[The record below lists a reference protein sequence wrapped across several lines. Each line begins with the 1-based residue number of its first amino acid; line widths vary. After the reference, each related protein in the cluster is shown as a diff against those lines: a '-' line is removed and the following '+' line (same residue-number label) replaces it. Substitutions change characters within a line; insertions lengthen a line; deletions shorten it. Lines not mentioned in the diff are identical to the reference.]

1 MTLSFINDINIIGG
15 NMTDE
20 EVKAYV
26 FKIEKVSLDE
36 VESVLPSLDSYN
48 ADVAINKICDT
59 LAENINILRKLSS
72 ETEKNNLSSEIL
84 TLLKKYYICVHYLDV
99 HNELIHNQNDN
110 GFKVIFAKTPTGKAY
125 FKIDLDKVPIEI
137 YGEVKNTLDN
147 MLNGLNMS
155 DTTKVKYYIGA
166 DFPQKVLEFKGFQV
180 RIFTIKL
187 KEKVLCIV
195 GLEIKKSNRDK
206 KIDTNLKNRLV
217 TIKKQIEKLRMDMN
231 DPVKKN
237 ELLLDGQKILDD
249 IINALQRDTVVE
261 DVEYLFPS
269 DEELEAMVPYV
280 DIEAENSDVL
290 DESLKETLIE
300 NDISDSSV
308 INDVVSQEVPK
319 AAKKVKRRSRGLGK
333 KTIARNNI
341 ANSLKGL
348 TLEELAKIQ
357 DFITRLKMDKSLN
370 DTIGNIY
377 EGFLNMSDDEIG
389 RFEEG
394 IKDFKHDDIG
404 RSK

>member
-1 MTLSFINDINIIGG
+1 
-15 NMTDE
+15 MTDE

-59 LAENINILRKLSS
+59 LAENINILRKLNS
-72 ETEKNNLSSEIL
+72 ETEKDNLSSEIL

-99 HNELIHNQNDN
+99 HNESIHNQNDN

-348 TLEELAKIQ
+348 TLEGLAKIQ

>member
-1 MTLSFINDINIIGG
+1 
-15 NMTDE
+15 MTDE

-59 LAENINILRKLSS
+59 LAENINILRKLNS
-72 ETEKNNLSSEIL
+72 ETEKDNLSSEIL

-300 NDISDSSV
+300 NDISDGSV

>member
-1 MTLSFINDINIIGG
+1 
-15 NMTDE
+15 MTDE

-59 LAENINILRKLSS
+59 LAENINILRKLNS
-72 ETEKNNLSSEIL
+72 ETEKDNLSSEIL

-300 NDISDSSV
+300 NDISDSSA

>member
-1 MTLSFINDINIIGG
+1 
-15 NMTDE
+15 MTDE

-59 LAENINILRKLSS
+59 LAENINILRKLNS
-72 ETEKNNLSSEIL
+72 ETEKDNLSSEIL

-187 KEKVLCIV
+187 KEKVLCVV

-217 TIKKQIEKLRMDMN
+217 AIKKQIEKLRMDMN

-280 DIEAENSDVL
+280 DIEVENSDVL

>member
-1 MTLSFINDINIIGG
+1 
-15 NMTDE
+15 MTDE

-59 LAENINILRKLSS
+59 LAENINILRKLNS
-72 ETEKNNLSSEIL
+72 ETEKDNLSSEIL

-180 RIFTIKL
+180 RIFTIKF
-187 KEKVLCIV
+187 KEKVLCVV

-217 TIKKQIEKLRMDMN
+217 AIKKQIEKLRIDMD

-249 IINALQRDTVVE
+249 IINALQRNTVVE

-377 EGFLNMSDDEIG
+377 EGFLNMSDDEVG

>member
-1 MTLSFINDINIIGG
+1 
-15 NMTDE
+15 MTDE

-59 LAENINILRKLSS
+59 LAENINILRKLNT
-72 ETEKNNLSSEIL
+72 ETEKDNLSSEIL

-110 GFKVIFAKTPTGKAY
+110 GFKVIFAKTPTGKPY

-180 RIFTIKL
+180 RIFTIKF
-187 KEKVLCIV
+187 KEKVLCVV

-217 TIKKQIEKLRMDMN
+217 AIKKQIEKLRIDMD

-249 IINALQRDTVVE
+249 IINALQRNTVVE
-261 DVEYLFPS
+261 DVEFLFPS

-290 DESLKETLIE
+290 DEPLKETLIE
-300 NDISDSSV
+300 NDISDSSA

-341 ANSLKGL
+341 ASSLKGL

-370 DTIGNIY
+370 DTIGSIY

>member
-1 MTLSFINDINIIGG
+1 
-15 NMTDE
+15 MTDE

-59 LAENINILRKLSS
+59 LAENINILRKLNS
-72 ETEKNNLSSEIL
+72 ETEKDNLSSEIL

-217 TIKKQIEKLRMDMN
+217 AIKKQIEKLRMDMN

-280 DIEAENSDVL
+280 DIEVENSDVL

>member
-1 MTLSFINDINIIGG
+1 
-15 NMTDE
+15 MTDE

-59 LAENINILRKLSS
+59 LAENINILRKLNS
-72 ETEKNNLSSEIL
+72 ETEKDNLSSEIL

-290 DESLKETLIE
+290 DEPLKETLIE
-300 NDISDSSV
+300 NDISDSSA

>member
-1 MTLSFINDINIIGG
+1 
-15 NMTDE
+15 MTDE

-59 LAENINILRKLSS
+59 LAENINILRKLNS
-72 ETEKNNLSSEIL
+72 ETEKDNLSSEIL

-166 DFPQKVLEFKGFQV
+166 DFPQKVIEFKGFQV

-377 EGFLNMSDDEIG
+377 EGFLNMSDDEVG

>member
-1 MTLSFINDINIIGG
+1 
-15 NMTDE
+15 MTDE

-59 LAENINILRKLSS
+59 LAENINILRKLNS
-72 ETEKNNLSSEIL
+72 ETEKDNLSSEIL

-280 DIEAENSDVL
+280 DIEVENSDVL

>member
-1 MTLSFINDINIIGG
+1 
-15 NMTDE
+15 MTDE

-59 LAENINILRKLSS
+59 LAENINILRKLNS
-72 ETEKNNLSSEIL
+72 ETEKDNLSSEIL
-84 TLLKKYYICVHYLDV
+84 SLLKKYYICVHYLDV

-249 IINALQRDTVVE
+249 IMNALQRNTVVE
-261 DVEYLFPS
+261 DVEFLFPS

-290 DESLKETLIE
+290 DEPLKETLIE

>member
-1 MTLSFINDINIIGG
+1 
-15 NMTDE
+15 MTDE

-59 LAENINILRKLSS
+59 LAENINILRKLNS
-72 ETEKNNLSSEIL
+72 ETEKDNLSSEIL

-377 EGFLNMSDDEIG
+377 EGFLNMSDDEVG

>member
-1 MTLSFINDINIIGG
+1 
-15 NMTDE
+15 MTDE

-59 LAENINILRKLSS
+59 LAENINILRKLNS
-72 ETEKNNLSSEIL
+72 ETEKDNLSSEIL

-99 HNELIHNQNDN
+99 HNELIHNQNYN

-280 DIEAENSDVL
+280 DIEAEGFYQLGEKSEVMEVLFTQNFLLNSFPG
-290 DESLKETLIE
+290 LIKFIVD
-300 NDISDSSV
+300 NVV
-308 INDVVSQEVPK
+308 I
-319 AAKKVKRRSRGLGK
+319 
-333 KTIARNNI
+333 
-341 ANSLKGL
+341 
-348 TLEELAKIQ
+348 
-357 DFITRLKMDKSLN
+357 
-370 DTIGNIY
+370 Y
-377 EGFLNMSDDEIG
+377 DD
-389 RFEEG
+389 
-394 IKDFKHDDIG
+394 
-404 RSK
+404 

>member
-1 MTLSFINDINIIGG
+1 
-15 NMTDE
+15 MTDE

-59 LAENINILRKLSS
+59 LAENINILRKLNS
-72 ETEKNNLSSEIL
+72 ETEKDNLSSEIL

-99 HNELIHNQNDN
+99 HNESIHNQNDN

>member
-1 MTLSFINDINIIGG
+1 
-15 NMTDE
+15 MTDE

-59 LAENINILRKLSS
+59 LAENINILRKLNS
-72 ETEKNNLSSEIL
+72 ETEKDNLSSEIL

-261 DVEYLFPS
+261 DVEFLFPS

-300 NDISDSSV
+300 NDISDSSA

>member
-1 MTLSFINDINIIGG
+1 
-15 NMTDE
+15 MTDE

-59 LAENINILRKLSS
+59 LAENINILRKLNS
-72 ETEKNNLSSEIL
+72 ETEKDNLSSEIL

-187 KEKVLCIV
+187 KEKVLCVV

-217 TIKKQIEKLRMDMN
+217 AIKKQIEKLRIDMD

-249 IINALQRDTVVE
+249 IMNALQRNTVVE
-261 DVEYLFPS
+261 DVEFLFPS

-290 DESLKETLIE
+290 DEPLKETLIE
-300 NDISDSSV
+300 NDISDSSA

-341 ANSLKGL
+341 ASSLKGL
-348 TLEELAKIQ
+348 TLEELAK
-357 DFITRLKMDKSLN
+357 MDKSLN
-370 DTIGNIY
+370 DTIGSIY

>member
-1 MTLSFINDINIIGG
+1 
-15 NMTDE
+15 MTDE

-59 LAENINILRKLSS
+59 LAENINILRKLNS
-72 ETEKNNLSSEIL
+72 ETEKDNLSSEIL

-217 TIKKQIEKLRMDMN
+217 AIKKQIEKLRMDMN

>member
-1 MTLSFINDINIIGG
+1 
-15 NMTDE
+15 MTDE

-59 LAENINILRKLSS
+59 LAENINILRKLNS
-72 ETEKNNLSSEIL
+72 ETEKDNLSSEIL

>member
-1 MTLSFINDINIIGG
+1 
-15 NMTDE
+15 MTDE

-59 LAENINILRKLSS
+59 LAENINILRKLNS
-72 ETEKNNLSSEIL
+72 ETEKDNLSSEIL

-217 TIKKQIEKLRMDMN
+217 AIKKQIEKLRIDMD

-280 DIEAENSDVL
+280 DIEVENSDVL

>member
-1 MTLSFINDINIIGG
+1 
-15 NMTDE
+15 MTDE

-99 HNELIHNQNDN
+99 HNELAHNQNDN
-110 GFKVIFAKTPTGKAY
+110 GFKVIFAKTPTGKPY

-187 KEKVLCIV
+187 KEKVLCVV

-217 TIKKQIEKLRMDMN
+217 AIKKQIEKLRIDMD

-249 IINALQRDTVVE
+249 IMNALQRNTVVE
-261 DVEYLFPS
+261 DVEFLFPS

-290 DESLKETLIE
+290 DEPLKETLIE
-300 NDISDSSV
+300 NDISASSA

-370 DTIGNIY
+370 DTIGSIY

>member
-1 MTLSFINDINIIGG
+1 
-15 NMTDE
+15 MTDE

-59 LAENINILRKLSS
+59 LAENINILRKLNS
-72 ETEKNNLSSEIL
+72 ETEKDNLSSEIL

-308 INDVVSQEVPK
+308 INDVVIQEVPK

>member
-1 MTLSFINDINIIGG
+1 
-15 NMTDE
+15 MTDE

-59 LAENINILRKLSS
+59 LAENINILRKLNS
-72 ETEKNNLSSEIL
+72 ETEKDNLSSEIL

-187 KEKVLCIV
+187 KEKVLCVV

-217 TIKKQIEKLRMDMN
+217 AIKKQIEKLRIDMD

-249 IINALQRDTVVE
+249 IMNALQRNTVVE
-261 DVEYLFPS
+261 DVEFLFPS

>member
-1 MTLSFINDINIIGG
+1 
-15 NMTDE
+15 
-20 EVKAYV
+20 
-26 FKIEKVSLDE
+26 
-36 VESVLPSLDSYN
+36 
-48 ADVAINKICDT
+48 
-59 LAENINILRKLSS
+59 
-72 ETEKNNLSSEIL
+72 
-84 TLLKKYYICVHYLDV
+84 
-99 HNELIHNQNDN
+99 
-110 GFKVIFAKTPTGKAY
+110 
-125 FKIDLDKVPIEI
+125 
-137 YGEVKNTLDN
+137 
-147 MLNGLNMS
+147 
-155 DTTKVKYYIGA
+155 
-166 DFPQKVLEFKGFQV
+166 
-180 RIFTIKL
+180 
-187 KEKVLCIV
+187 
-195 GLEIKKSNRDK
+195 
-206 KIDTNLKNRLV
+206 
-217 TIKKQIEKLRMDMN
+217 
-231 DPVKKN
+231 
-237 ELLLDGQKILDD
+237 
-249 IINALQRDTVVE
+249 
-261 DVEYLFPS
+261 
-269 DEELEAMVPYV
+269 MVPYV

-377 EGFLNMSDDEIG
+377 EGFLNMSDDEVG

>member
-1 MTLSFINDINIIGG
+1 
-15 NMTDE
+15 MTDE

-59 LAENINILRKLSS
+59 LAENINILRKLNS
-72 ETEKNNLSSEIL
+72 ETEKDNLSSEIL

-261 DVEYLFPS
+261 DVEFLFPS

>member
-99 HNELIHNQNDN
+99 HNELAHNQNDN
-110 GFKVIFAKTPTGKAY
+110 GFKVIFAKTPTGKPY

-187 KEKVLCIV
+187 KEKVLCVV

-217 TIKKQIEKLRMDMN
+217 AIKKQIEKLRIDMD

-249 IINALQRDTVVE
+249 IMNALQRNTVVE
-261 DVEYLFPS
+261 DVEFLFPS

-290 DESLKETLIE
+290 DEPLKETLIE
-300 NDISDSSV
+300 NDISASSA

-370 DTIGNIY
+370 DTIGSIY

>member
-1 MTLSFINDINIIGG
+1 
-15 NMTDE
+15 MTDE

-59 LAENINILRKLSS
+59 LAENINILRKLNS
-72 ETEKNNLSSEIL
+72 ETEKDNLSSEIL

-99 HNELIHNQNDN
+99 HNELAHNQNDN
-110 GFKVIFAKTPTGKAY
+110 GFKIIFAKTPTGKPY

-187 KEKVLCIV
+187 KEKVLCVV

-217 TIKKQIEKLRMDMN
+217 AIKKQIEKFRIDMD

-300 NDISDSSV
+300 NDISDSSA

-341 ANSLKGL
+341 ASSLKGL

-370 DTIGNIY
+370 DTIGSIY

>member
-1 MTLSFINDINIIGG
+1 
-15 NMTDE
+15 MTDE

-59 LAENINILRKLSS
+59 LAENINILRKLNS
-72 ETEKNNLSSEIL
+72 ETEKDNLSSEIL

-195 GLEIKKSNRDK
+195 GLEIKKSNLDK

>member
-1 MTLSFINDINIIGG
+1 
-15 NMTDE
+15 MTDE
-20 EVKAYV
+20 EEQAYV

-59 LAENINILRKLSS
+59 LAENINILRKLNS

-99 HNELIHNQNDN
+99 HNELAHNQNDN

-187 KEKVLCIV
+187 KEKVLCVV

-217 TIKKQIEKLRMDMN
+217 AIKKQIEKLRIDMD

-249 IINALQRDTVVE
+249 IINALQRNTVVE
-261 DVEYLFPS
+261 DVEFLFPS

-300 NDISDSSV
+300 NDISDSSA

-341 ANSLKGL
+341 ASSLKGL

-370 DTIGNIY
+370 DTIGSIY